1 MLLTKLV
8 QHVGGVEPAVVA
20 QLARDNLERTG
31 ERVDEQLAFAGD
43 PARVVAEVAGEFHVD
58 GAAAGDDGGV
68 LDRSADNLDRVVE
81 RPGSLLDELLGAS
94 SQHQRA
100 RLAPGAPAEEV
111 EPLVANLL
119 LLENLARAHLVG
131 GEVIHRGLDPGSG
144 GLGHAQEILLGDA
157 AGAEDPAVG
166 KVLRREV
173 TDRESRQDNLSA
185 ALDALGQFVV
195 NDVPLRID
203 NLLVLG
209 GIRQANLGV
218 VLLALELQFQVQ
230 RQYFGV
236 VEVLRLLLEAGVGKR
251 LLERDAVD
259 EERFTHGPCG

>member
-1 MLLTKLV
+1 M
-8 QHVGGVEPAVVA
+8 
-20 QLARDNLERTG
+20 
-31 ERVDEQLAFAGD
+31 
-43 PARVVAEVAGEFHVD
+43 VAEVAGEFHVD

-173 TDRESRQDNLSA
+173 TDRES
-185 ALDALGQFVV
+185 G
-195 NDVPLRID
+195 
-203 NLLVLG
+203 
-209 GIRQANLGV
+209 
-218 VLLALELQFQVQ
+218 
-230 RQYFGV
+230 
-236 VEVLRLLLEAGVGKR
+236 
-251 LLERDAVD
+251 
-259 EERFTHGPCG
+259 